1 MTTAKV
7 GSSLLLAFKGTL
19 YCTVFDS
26 SFFCLFVF
34 FPSRKMIRVLA
45 IRTLV

>member
-7 GSSLLLAFKGTL
+7 GSSLLFAFKGTL

-26 SFFCLFVF
+26 SVFFVCLFF
-34 FPSRKMIRVLA
+34 FPSRKMI
-45 IRTLV
+45 TEY

>member
-7 GSSLLLAFKGTL
+7 GSSLLFAFKGTP

-26 SFFCLFVF
+26 SFFFVCLFFSPVE
-34 FPSRKMIRVLA
+34 K
-45 IRTLV
+45 